1 MKRILTILILAAAV
15 CGLWSCAKPDADYVH
30 DSATISAIKM
40 GTTQKDASGKEKA
53 ITFDGV
59 IDQDAG
65 TIAFTVPKD
74 KRRDID
80 LTAVKF
86 RANVAF
92 DAYVTV
98 TKEQGKTVDRT
109 LYGIL
114 QQMSTRG
121 EVVDMLTV
129 LERLRAE
136 ALLDAVGGAAFLEGL
151 VDATPTAAHAEYYID
166 IVRQKALLR
175 RAIRC
180 LAGHG

>member
-30 DSATISAIKM
+30 DNATISAIKM

-109 LYGIL
+109 LYGIHDI
-114 QQMSTRG
+114 SAG
-121 EVVDMLTV
+121 IELTV
-129 LERLRAE
+129 TARMTGRTKNYTLSASYER
-136 ALLDAVGGAAFLEGL
+136 
-151 VDATPTAAHAEYYID
+151 
-166 IVRQKALLR
+166 
-175 RAIRC
+175 
-180 LAGHG
+180 